1 MSNYV
6 TLHGFAS
13 SDVELDTKESGLVI
27 GKLRMGST
35 HRVQDPV
42 TNMWVDGST
51 NWFRVNLF
59 RSLAHNVAASVHKGD
74 HIIVSGKLRIKTWLR
89 LDGSQGMAVEIDA
102 ETVGNDLKFGTCT
115 YHRNAT
121 LRTGAQGQYPQGQSG
136 HATPPSNPIPDVDGV
151 RDESAL
157 LNDREPYSEGETLDG
172 DTDPTGA
179 TAEELTE
186 VDEEEDDDQ
195 SGAENTKVDAG
206 DGLVAY
212 ASTGELVDSAAPP
225 Y

>member
-6 TLHGFAS
+6 TLQGFAS

-27 GKLRMGST
+27 GKFRMGST
-35 HRVQDPV
+35 HRVQDPATKV
-42 TNMWVDGST
+42 WGDGPT
-51 NWFRVNLF
+51 NWFRVNVF

-89 LDGSQGMAVEIDA
+89 LDGSQGMSVEIDA

-121 LRTGAQGQYPQGQSG
+121 PRTNAQAPYPQSQNGDGTSTPNPVTDPNGADGETGDRTGPGNFDEGD
-136 HATPPSNPIPDVDGV
+136 IPAVTAD
-151 RDESAL
+151 AA
-157 LNDREPYSEGETLDG
+157 SEGTDSETDGEDGRRDDG
-172 DTDPTGA
+172 DMSDA
-179 TAEELTE
+179 
-186 VDEEEDDDQ
+186 Q
-195 SGAENTKVDAG
+195 VDAG
-206 DGLVAY
+206 DGLLAY
-212 ASTGELVDSAAPP
+212 VSTGELVDSAGPP